1 MAPTILRLGTAPL
14 LVAAFA
20 LAGCSGSGSADAT
33 SAATTSESASS
44 TSTARSTSTT
54 SSSSRTSTTSTAS
67 TPATAASQP
76 TGTST
81 SPASSP
87 SASTSA
93 STVAAPVG
101 PQQCGSVTTV
111 TGTSVRV
118 RIVSGD
124 LTCDAAEQIFRTYYA
139 DVPTQGQGS
148 GGFLEVD
155 GWTCL
160 SSTVASS
167 AATGQAGGCS
177 TASGSTIVTEGAPQP
192 TTSSVAPSPPP
203 PPQATATTA
212 PDTGGSCAQID
223 QPTLDQM
230 FPDGVQDE
238 QRCASFIGGEAAH

>member
-20 LAGCSGSGSADAT
+20 LAGCSSSGSTDAT

-44 TSTARSTSTT
+44 SSTARSTSTT
-54 SSSSRTSTTSTAS
+54 SSSSRTSPTSTTS
-67 TPATAASQP
+67 TPATTASQP

-81 SPASSP
+81 SPASS
-87 SASTSA
+87 ASA

>member
-20 LAGCSGSGSADAT
+20 LAGCSGSGSTDAT
-33 SAATTSESASS
+33 SAATTSGSASSSSTSRS
-44 TSTARSTSTT
+44 TSTA
-54 SSSSRTSTTSTAS
+54 SSSSRTSPTSTAS
-67 TPATAASQP
+67 TPATTTSEP
-76 TGTST
+76 TGSST
-81 SPASSP
+81 SPASS
-87 SASTSA
+87 ASV
-93 STVAAPVG
+93 STAAAPVG

-155 GWTCL
+155 GWTCQ
-160 SSTVASS
+160 SSS
-167 AATGQAGGCS
+167 AAGYATTGQATGCTTS
-177 TASGSTIVTEGAPQP
+177 ADAKIVTEGDPQP
-192 TTSSVAPSPPP
+192 TTPPLAPPP
-203 PPQATATTA
+203 TPEATATTT
-212 PDTGGSCAQID
+212 PDAGGSCAQID

-230 FPDGVQDE
+230 FPDGVPDE